1 MQKDQKIHNHI
12 FPDIDKYKRLSEQYK
27 SIVISI
33 EIPNFNS
40 DGVLL
45 LSHLNSDQKSPGF
58 IFQRISSGEKHPTKT
73 MIGIEIEKI
82 ITINNANPMTKLRK
96 ILMDQ
101 RNNIYCEETIDHI
114 GAFGY
119 VSYECFKYFEKTPN
133 FKADPLGCPES
144 LFLVPKTIATIHHD
158 QNTLTLSTIV
168 SSSQEIDSYEKG
180 KNKLEDLAKNIYS
193 FNFNLNKINAEID
206 RFLNTKSLPIV
217 EKKDYLKNI
226 SNIKNQI
233 IEGELIQCVLT
244 QRFQKSIEIE
254 NANLIYHLSKNYPSE
269 YLYQLV
275 CPDFSITGSSP
286 EMFLSVKGNIATIRP
301 VAGTI
306 GNNPNIDSSEL
317 EIKLKSSIKDKAEHI
332 MLVDLARNDLGK
344 VSKKGTVKVKS
355 LMETQIYNN
364 VIHLVS
370 EVTGIITND
379 KDSLDAF
386 SSTFPI
392 GTLVGAPKIR
402 ASELI
407 NDLEPEGRGPY
418 CGAIGWFSKNG
429 NIDTSTIIRTIIKKD
444 GKVSFNGGG
453 GIVFDS
459 IPEVEYQETLDK
471 MRAFI

>member
-1 MQKDQKIHNHI
+1 MLLRS
-12 FPDIDKYKRLSEQYK
+12 PD
-27 SIVISI
+27 
-33 EIPNFNS
+33 
-40 DGVLL
+40 
-45 LSHLNSDQKSPGF
+45 
-58 IFQRISSGEKHPTKT
+58 
-73 MIGIEIEKI
+73 
-82 ITINNANPMTKLRK
+82 
-96 ILMDQ
+96 
-101 RNNIYCEETIDHI
+101 RN
-114 GAFGY
+114 
-119 VSYECFKYFEKTPN
+119 
-133 FKADPLGCPES
+133 
-144 LFLVPKTIATIHHD
+144 
-158 QNTLTLSTIV
+158 
-168 SSSQEIDSYEKG
+168 
-180 KNKLEDLAKNIYS
+180 

-459 IPEVEYQETLDK
+459 VPEVEYQETLDK